1 MQRFFAMLDD
11 EIRLL
16 EALVQVTQEEHGHLL
31 ALETEKLEPVV
42 AEKRRLLER
51 SDDIRRARER
61 VVHSSLKALRAPTDA
76 HRLSDLIP
84 LVSPG
89 NQKPLLARRDQIRAL
104 SETLR
109 ELNEASGVYA
119 RRHLRWVRAARKK
132 LGADA
137 GTELDLYDSNGRA
150 AVEHE
155 AGRRLGVRV

>member
-1 MQRFFAMLDD
+1 MQRFLAMLDD

-16 EALVQVTQEEHGHLL
+16 EALVKVTQEEHGHLL
-31 ALETEKLEPVV
+31 ALESQKLEPVV
-42 AEKRRLLER
+42 NEKRRLLER
-51 SDDIRRARER
+51 SDDIRRAREQ
-61 VVHSSLKALRAPTDA
+61 VVRSSLRALQAPKDA
-76 HRLSDLIP
+76 HRLSDLIE

-89 NQKPLLARRDQIRAL
+89 TQKPLTARRDQIRAL
-104 SETLR
+104 AATLR

-137 GTELDLYDSNGRA
+137 GTEMDLYDSNGRA